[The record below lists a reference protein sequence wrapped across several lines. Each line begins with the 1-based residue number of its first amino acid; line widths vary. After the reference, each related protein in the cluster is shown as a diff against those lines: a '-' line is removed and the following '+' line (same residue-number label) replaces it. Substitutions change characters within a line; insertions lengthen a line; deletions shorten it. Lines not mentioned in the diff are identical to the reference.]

1 MSKDLKQA
9 PPQEVAIE
17 NDIGHWGKSEI
28 SSNDIV
34 IPKIQL
40 MQGMSQAVTGGKNK
54 LGDMIDS
61 VTGDLLATPEK
72 PLECVPFHLE
82 KFYIIQ
88 KHNGKKWMYERIEKV
103 TPSNENAPYEFEE
116 AGQKKKRVYTRRFFV
131 MVPGHVLPFTID
143 FASTS
148 AKAGKELATEMFV
161 KNAMMKLPP
170 AASKIAIGSVTQKND
185 DGTYSVKTVKVIGKS
200 TNEEIKA
207 AFEWY
212 KTVSKKEVH
221 VAEEDF

>member
-1 MSKDLKQA
+1 MNKDIAKA
-9 PPQEVAIE
+9 TSQEVAVE
-17 NDIGHWGKSEI
+17 NDLGHWGQSEV

-40 MQGMSQAVTGGKNK
+40 MQGMSQAVVGGKNK

-61 VTGDLLATPEK
+61 VTGDLLGTLDK
-72 PLECVPFHLE
+72 PLEVIPFHME
-82 KFYIIQ
+82 KFYVIQ
-88 KHNGKKWMYERIEKV
+88 KHNGKKWMYDKIEKV
-103 TPSNENAPYEFEE
+103 TPVNENAPYEFEDG
-116 AGQKKKRVYTRRFFV
+116 GQKKKRVYTRRFFV
-131 MVPGHVLPFTID
+131 LVNGNVLPYTID

-170 AASKIAIGSVTQKND
+170 AASKIAIGSKTEKND
-185 DGTYSVKTVKVIGKS
+185 DGTYAVKTVKVIGKAS
-200 TNEEIKA
+200 NEEIKS